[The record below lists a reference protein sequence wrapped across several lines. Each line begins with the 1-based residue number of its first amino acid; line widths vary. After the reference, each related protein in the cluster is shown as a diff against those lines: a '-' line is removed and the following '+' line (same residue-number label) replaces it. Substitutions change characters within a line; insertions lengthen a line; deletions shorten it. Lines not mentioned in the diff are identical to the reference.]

1 MRESQR
7 SKRIGRYYRIFP
19 MENLYFSAVRGSVL
33 TVSDFRR
40 NLAATNCLGSEQGK
54 PGLILG
60 FEFQA

>member
-1 MRESQR
+1 M
-7 SKRIGRYYRIFP
+7 
-19 MENLYFSAVRGSVL
+19 L